1 MSGAPERAM
10 IGRTNIAVGLRL
22 LAAFMLYGFF
32 LIYLRD
38 FAPGK
43 EQWIADY
50 AAGKHFESRLAHV
63 HWSLFAMINF
73 AVDLALMRLPVQQRS
88 ARRIASL
95 ALAAILMPIGILS
108 EAALAIPPLLVIV
121 GGISMVAAVAWF
133 GTIVWSRDLT
143 KGCRP

>member
-1 MSGAPERAM
+1 
-10 IGRTNIAVGLRL
+10 
-22 LAAFMLYGFF
+22 
-32 LIYLRD
+32 
-38 FAPGK
+38 
-43 EQWIADY
+43 
-50 AAGKHFESRLAHV
+50 
-63 HWSLFAMINF
+63 MINF

-95 ALAAILMPIGILS
+95 ALATILMPLGILS

-133 GTIVWSRDLT
+133 GTIVWSCDMT